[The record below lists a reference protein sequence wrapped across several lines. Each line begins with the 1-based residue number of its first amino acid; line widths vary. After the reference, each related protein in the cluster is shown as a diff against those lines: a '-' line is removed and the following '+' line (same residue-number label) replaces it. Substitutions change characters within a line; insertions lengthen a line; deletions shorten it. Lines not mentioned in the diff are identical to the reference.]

1 MLTFTLL
8 IGLWSTACIQSQD
21 MTNSGFMIE
30 HYEFADDNRGANAG
44 HYIVTREWY
53 ADAACTQLYVSEKD
67 YGIVHIGKKI
77 TGMMVSGNTVEA
89 NFESPVGVDLGAV
102 KVEGNKLKVARGM
115 RGSTFRNT
123 MVGLF
128 DYVKK

>member
-1 MLTFTLL
+1 MLTIAMIL
-8 IGLWSTACIQSQD
+8 GLWSTVCIQSQD

-30 HYEFADDNRGANAG
+30 SYDISLDS
-44 HYIVTREWY
+44 TRENSAHYSVNRQWY
-53 ADAACTQLYVSEKD
+53 ADAACTQHYATDMDHGTIRL
-67 YGIVHIGKKI
+67 GKKLR
-77 TGMMVSGNTVEA
+77 GMMISGETYEA
-89 NFESPVGVDLGAV
+89 DFESPVGVDLGAV